1 MREQAAVTVVEAR
14 AAVTVEVWRR
24 QGQPKRSPAG
34 AQSTGWSRARSAVRE
49 GACTGGCAAAVV
61 EVHGCAAEAHG
72 CAGRRCMAG
81 MPWRAVGCSRW

>member
-34 AQSTGWSRARSAVRE
+34 AEHRLEQSTQR
-49 GACTGGCAAAVV
+49 CA
-61 EVHGCAAEAHG
+61 
-72 CAGRRCMAG
+72 
-81 MPWRAVGCSRW
+81 